1 MQRQQSVAAGD
12 KIEIDYQTRAD
23 VLPATMRSIESQ
35 LVYSPVGFE
44 ATAYINTPAD
54 EILNLRAHRTNIL
67 DEDQSQV
74 TSTHRENFQNRGCTV
89 TVIATSKVQAC
100 QTGVFK
106 QRAPVE
112 SRCRCGHFHLCER
125 WTNTDY
131 LKASRYQYYRN
142 APQH

>member
-1 MQRQQSVAAGD
+1 MNRSELSANDCQVTVSGVNGYPFSEALVQCKGEQSVAAGD

-54 EILNLRAHRTNIL
+54 EILHLRAHRTTNIL

-74 TSTHRENFQNRGCTV
+74 TSTHRENFQNRVCTV
-89 TVIATSKVQAC
+89 TVIATSKVQSMLKL
-100 QTGVFK
+100 GVQA
-106 QRAPVE
+106 QRAPV
-112 SRCRCGHFHLCER
+112 
-125 WTNTDY
+125 
-131 LKASRYQYYRN
+131 
-142 APQH
+142 